1 MLQQRKCECKMVVY
15 KYLVNINSMVT
26 ILIKILLETFW
37 RSTNHF
43 NLSIFLTNYFL
54 SKWAYIRDVHWV
66 TYLEAYIRWGRLI
79 YGECINGILR
89 YLKKNVSDEV
99 DFFCMQIS
107 FLKTDTMIFD
117 KDDQAFSKF
126 QNCKFAMSLQYLK
139 EEVRDE
145 KKLIF
150 ACR

>member
-1 MLQQRKCECKMVVY
+1 M
-15 KYLVNINSMVT
+15 
-26 ILIKILLETFW
+26 
-37 RSTNHF
+37 
-43 NLSIFLTNYFL
+43 
-54 SKWAYIRDVHWV
+54 
-66 TYLEAYIRWGRLI
+66 
-79 YGECINGILR
+79 
-89 YLKKNVSDEV
+89 SDEV